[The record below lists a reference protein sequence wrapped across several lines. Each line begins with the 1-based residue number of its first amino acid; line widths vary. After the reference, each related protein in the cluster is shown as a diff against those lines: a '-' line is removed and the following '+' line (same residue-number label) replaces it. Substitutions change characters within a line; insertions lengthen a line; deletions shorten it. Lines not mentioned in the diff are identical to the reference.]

1 MIKTLLLLT
10 IIIFSFNSYS
20 ESINSKQQ
28 GQLRAEQ
35 GANTKFIGLRQIEEV
50 IFGFNIENSGRSFED
65 RLSILEKRI
74 VGNTSNDNIL
84 VRQRKLYVLI
94 FLDGSYYSIM
104 TKTDNLED
112 YLFQNRTKEKDLLTR
127 VETIEEYLFGD
138 RLGSEAIVDRVHH
151 IYDYLLLKDSNFAVA
166 AQFLQKT
173 VGIIEIKAVRTYG
186 SLFEGQTLEF
196 NLEKDIE
203 GVARAGSLVIGQVI
217 SREKGGLLKDEK
229 VVIVLRKIIN
239 EERREI
245 SIYKKIEITGNA
257 SKLFFGKN
265 VRIDE
270 LLIIG

>member
-20 ESINSKQQ
+20 ESINSRQQ
-28 GQLRAEQ
+28 GQLRASQ

-65 RLSILEKRI
+65 RLSILERRI
-74 VGNTSNDNIL
+74 IGNTSNDNIL
-84 VRQRKLYVLI
+84 VRQRKLYDLI

-173 VGIIEIKAVRTYG
+173 IGIIEIKAVRTYG

-196 NLEKDIE
+196 NLERDIE

-217 SREKGGLLKDEK
+217 SREKGGLVKDEK

-239 EERREI
+239 EDRREI
-245 SIYKKIEITGNA
+245 SIYKKIEITGNT